1 MESLATPRLVLVPIT
16 LPLVEAV
23 WASRRTE
30 AEAILGA
37 SFPAEWP
44 GRALIERAFCCPIER
59 LREDPAS
66 TLWGGRVM
74 ILRGDEPAVVGS
86 VITSGSPDERGTV
99 SIGYGV
105 EAASQGQGFAT
116 EAVAKVVE
124 WSLAQSSVEQVLAT
138 TFPWNRP
145 SLRVLEKVGMH
156 FVEKTEHDMLG
167 EMWVFGRAREGRA

>member
-1 MESLATPRLVLVPIT
+1 VESLTTPRLVLVPIT

-23 WASRRTE
+23 WAGRRDE

-37 SFPAEWP
+37 RFPMEWP
-44 GRALIERAFCCPIER
+44 GRALVERAFCCPIER
-59 LREDPAS
+59 LRQDPAS

-74 ILRGDEPAVVGS
+74 VLRCDNPAVVGS

-99 SIGYGV
+99 SVGYGV

-124 WSLAQSSVEQVLAT
+124 WSLAQSSVFQVTAT

-145 SLRVLEKVGMH
+145 SLRVLDKVGMH
-156 FVEKTEHDMLG
+156 FTERTEHDMLG
-167 EMWVFGRAREGRA
+167 EMWVFARDRQHN